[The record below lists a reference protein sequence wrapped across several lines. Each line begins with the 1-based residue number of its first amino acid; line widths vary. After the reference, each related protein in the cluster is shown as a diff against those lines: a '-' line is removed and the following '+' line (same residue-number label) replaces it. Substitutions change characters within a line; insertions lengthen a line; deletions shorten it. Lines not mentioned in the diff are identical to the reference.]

1 MQLLNT
7 KGPAKRKWL
16 REPIKPEDIDIESL
30 LLNQYFYDQG
40 LVKML
45 HEEHGE
51 ILQTTIGSVGEYIA
65 RNDSKTSFKIE
76 GMERYSEKIWGQCV
90 VLSRAIRNDMLSLI
104 HMPISCHCFVAKPGS
119 VSFPNH
125 TDPDDV
131 CIYVIDG
138 EKKVIITTDGK
149 ERENTVGIGEYI
161 LIPHGTTHRVIN
173 EKASIMLSI
182 GFDRY
187 HMDKKDA

>member
-1 MQLLNT
+1 MQLSNT
-7 KGPAKRKWL
+7 KSLAKRKWL

-51 ILQTTIGSVGEYIA
+51 ILQTTIGSVGEYIE
-65 RNDSKTSFKIE
+65 RRDSKASFKVE

-90 VLSRAIRNDMLSLI
+90 VLSRAVRNDMLSLI
-104 HMPISCHCFVAKPGS
+104 HKPISCHCFVAEAGS

-138 EKKVIITTDGK
+138 EKKVIITTDG
-149 ERENTVGIGEYI
+149 EECAHNVGIGEYI
-161 LIPHGTTHRVIN
+161 LIPHSTTHRVIN
-173 EKASIMLSI
+173 EKSSIMLSI